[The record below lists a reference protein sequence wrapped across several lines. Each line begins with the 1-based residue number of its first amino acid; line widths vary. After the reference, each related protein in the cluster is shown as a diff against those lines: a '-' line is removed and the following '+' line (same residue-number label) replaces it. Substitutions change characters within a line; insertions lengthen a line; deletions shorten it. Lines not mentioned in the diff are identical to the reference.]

1 MQFSQISEFD
11 TPIHGVFEADKPYTN
26 YSTIPELL
34 GIKRPESS
42 ELIKL
47 PPKIDDELLANL
59 TIAELKDKLKDE
71 YPKISFLRL
80 AIMKLEAR
88 ERLQLG
94 PEIRKPPPKIDDE
107 LLANSTIAELKDK
120 LKDEYPKISPL
131 RLARMKLEARERL
144 QLGPEIRKPPPK
156 IDGELLVGLSIA
168 DAEHKYP
175 GIDICPCKID
185 GVGQLIFLI
194 YCPTRYL
201 VEIENN
207 KISKYIRNA

>member
-1 MQFSQISEFD
+1 MQFSEISEFD
-11 TPIHGVFEADKPYTN
+11 TPIHGVFEADKPYAN
-26 YSTIPELL
+26 YSTIGELL
-34 GIKRPESS
+34 GIKRPKSS
-42 ELIKL
+42 ELI
-47 PPKIDDELLANL
+47 
-59 TIAELKDKLKDE
+59 
-71 YPKISFLRL
+71 
-80 AIMKLEAR
+80 
-88 ERLQLG
+88 
-94 PEIRKPPPKIDDE
+94 KPPPKIDDE
-107 LLANSTIAELKDK
+107 LLANLTIAELKDK

-185 GVGQLIFLI
+185 GVGQLILLI

-207 KISKYIRNA
+207 IISKYIENA